1 MVSLVSVS
9 GLQKSDTIPPPSPT
23 NSVMPISS
31 VTALLL
37 MVDWVM
43 EVVPPSS
50 RTPAAPSVTWLE
62 LMSACETLMVPLK
75 IAKPPPP

>member
-9 GLQKSDTIPPPSPT
+9 GLQKSETIPPPSPT
-23 NSVMPISS
+23 NSVIPISS

-37 MVDWVM
+37 MVDCVM

-50 RTPAAPSVTWLE
+50 STPPAPSVTWLE
-62 LMSACETLMVPLK
+62 LMSACETLIDPPKM
-75 IAKPPPP
+75 ANPPPP